1 MILEAFGK
9 NTSYFLIWRRGL
21 EGVKTFVVLG
31 TLPFPG
37 QAQGGERL
45 LSQVVTRAIA
55 ALFRHTEQL
64 EATVRVEPMAKLLQG
79 SVDGFE
85 LIGKGML
92 MYNGL
97 RLEAMELYLQAVAID
112 FGGILRGQVTL
123 RQPTQATLR
132 VVLTEADLT
141 ASFNT
146 PFVVEKLQRLQYEG
160 KSLRFRETRMTIDG
174 ETKSLRLQMQIQVG
188 EATEPLTVDLS
199 TQLAVEDRRKV
210 QFVEVDYRGEP
221 AAIALG
227 QALIDHVNQLLDLD
241 RFALDGTQLRVDRAR
256 IQRDGIVFYGTARIE
271 HFPQSQRQAA

>member
-1 MILEAFGK
+1 M
-9 NTSYFLIWRRGL
+9 
-21 EGVKTFVVLG
+21 LG

-55 ALFRHTEQL
+55 ALFRRTEHL

-85 LIGKGML
+85 LLGKGML

-97 RLEAMELYLQAVAID
+97 RIEAMELYLEAVAID
-112 FGGILRGQVTL
+112 FGGILRGQVHL
-123 RQPTQATLR
+123 RQPTQATMR

-141 ASFNT
+141 TAFNT

-160 KSLRFRETRMTIDG
+160 KPLYFRETVMTIDG
-174 ETKSLRLQMQIQVG
+174 ETKSLRLQTQIQVG
-188 EATEPLTVDLS
+188 NADQPLAVDLT
-199 TQLAVEDRRKV
+199 TQLAIEARRKL
-210 QFVEVDYRGEP
+210 QFVEVEYRGEP

-227 QALIDHVNQLLDLD
+227 QALIAHVNQLLDLD
-241 RFALDGTQLRVDRAR
+241 KFALDGTQLRVDRAR
-256 IQRDGIVFYGTARIE
+256 IQPHTIVFYGTARID
-271 HFPQSQRQAA
+271 HFPQSKRQAA

>member
-1 MILEAFGK
+1 M
-9 NTSYFLIWRRGL
+9 
-21 EGVKTFVVLG
+21 LG